1 MYLSY
6 VNKMLGKYVND
17 YIKETVQNFTV
28 VIEAILTVDI
38 HMFTAVVELLT
49 NFTEALCLI
58 SSPATNFSTPV
69 TFMVFA
75 SP

>member
-49 NFTEALCLI
+49 NLTVALYLI

>member
-6 VNKMLGKYVND
+6 VNKMLGKYVKD

-49 NFTEALCLI
+49 NLTVALCLI
-58 SSPATNFSTPV
+58 SSPASNFSTPV

>member
-17 YIKETVQNFTV
+17 YIKETVLNFTV

-49 NFTEALCLI
+49 NLTGALCLI
-58 SSPATNFSTPV
+58 SSLATNFSTPV

>member
-17 YIKETVQNFTV
+17 YIKETVLNFTV

-49 NFTEALCLI
+49 NLTVALC
-58 SSPATNFSTPV
+58 NV
-69 TFMVFA
+69 
-75 SP
+75 

>member
-49 NFTEALCLI
+49 NLTVPLCLI

>member
-38 HMFTAVVELLT
+38 HMFIAVVELLT
-49 NFTEALCLI
+49 NLTVALCLI